1 MSKNTI
7 SGIFLLITLN
17 AAISGCE
24 NGKDTK
30 QVNQKEAKNQL
41 PQTKHQTILID
52 KIRLNQ
58 SIDKI
63 LQAFDLTKN
72 DNSNPDY
79 NLNLAYEEFS
89 FPVSGEFKYNE
100 LNLGKPNSLVIY
112 YLKDS
117 NSAFSY
123 ELELENNPNQEL
135 LIKEITKSLGKPAF
149 YKKLENTKE
158 HPIFLNENGD
168 QETQHII
175 EESIKWNDNQNK
187 CALFVIHKKN
197 LTSNTSK
204 LSLIVVYS
212 ESKMFEEWM
221 KFRSLDM
228 IFIK

>member
-1 MSKNTI
+1 MTKNTI

-17 AAISGCE
+17 VAISGCK

-30 QVNQKEAKNQL
+30 QVIGKEAKNHP
-41 PQTKHQTILID
+41 PQIKHQTILINTI
-52 KIRLNQ
+52 KLNQ

-72 DNSNPDY
+72 DNSNSEY

-89 FPVSGEFKYNE
+89 FPLSGNFKYNE
-100 LNLGKPNSLVIY
+100 LNLGKLNSLVVY

-135 LIKEITKSLGKPAF
+135 LIKELNKSLGKPAF

-158 HPIFLNENGD
+158 HPIFLNENGE

-175 EESIKWNDNQNK
+175 EESLKWNDSQNK
-187 CALFVIHKKN
+187 SALFVIHKKN
-197 LTSNTSK
+197 LTGNTNK

-212 ESKMFEEWM
+212 ESKMFDEWM

-228 IFIK
+228 TFIK